1 MTTLWTPMLASDRS
15 RTTSRMVEMKREVIQ
30 QWTGTLAEE
39 AVECLGGEGG
49 LVVSPTKVGYILMA
63 SDGQGLERKFG
74 AKQRKRN
81 KPGVVLCSNVEQ
93 VLRLAEVNPEIERLY
108 RTHWEQDVLLGCIL
122 PWRPDAIDFLPDDAS
137 RELAM
142 DSRGTSCFVIR
153 FGRPSEQIVT
163 ELWSRGRLTFASSA
177 NPSGVGN
184 RGRVS
189 GIGDRITGEADVI
202 IAADEFVASIQPDK
216 SENTRH
222 EQGVMVSM
230 VDGEGKLV
238 PVQAG
243 ARSVAPAPVLIRK
256 GLDYDR
262 VMRNMSDIFNS
273 WDYRHGEYY

>member
-1 MTTLWTPMLASDRS
+1 MVAMKSD
-15 RTTSRMVEMKREVIQ
+15 VIQ
-30 QWTGTLAEE
+30 QWTGDLVDE
-39 AVECLGGEGG
+39 AVDCLAGGGG

-63 SDGQGLERKFG
+63 CDGLGLERKFS

-81 KPGVVLCSNVEQ
+81 KPGVVLCSSVEQ

-108 RTHWEQDVLLGCIL
+108 AAHWEQDVLLGCIL
-122 PWRPDAIDFLPDDAS
+122 PWRADALEFLPDATA

-153 FGRPSEQIVT
+153 FGRPSEQIVA
-163 ELWSRGRLTFASSA
+163 ELWGRGQLTFASSA

-184 RGRVS
+184 CGRVS
-189 GIGDRITGEADVI
+189 GIGERIEREADVV
-202 IAADEFVASIQPDK
+202 IAADDFVASIQPDK
-216 SENTRH
+216 DEHTRH

-230 VDGEGKLV
+230 VDRDGKLI

-243 ARSVAPAPVLIRK
+243 ARSVTPAPVLIRK
-256 GLDYDR
+256 GLDYER